1 MIAPTTAVTYRDLR
15 PSAQSF
21 GDAVT
26 EGLGRATKSIP
37 SQFFYDDRGSELFE
51 RICELE
57 AYYPTR
63 TEIAL
68 LRERRDELCR
78 LMGRGCAIV
87 EFGCGSSLKIR
98 ALLDAARD
106 AAAYI
111 AIDISKSA
119 LISVVRDVAAAF
131 PGLAITAIC
140 ADYTA
145 PLDVPEL
152 AGDHFQKTIGFFPGS
167 NIGNFTPQQAE
178 AFMVTAAA
186 MVGPGGDF
194 IVGVDRRKNKARLE
208 AAYNDRQ
215 GVTALFNLNLLERI
229 NRELGGDIDIAS
241 FRHRAF
247 YNDGEGRIEMHL
259 ESMRHQTITI
269 GGREYPFAPGET
281 IHTENSY
288 KYEIDEFRALA
299 RRAGFEPVAA
309 WSDAGN
315 LFSIH
320 YLTVPSTLR

>member
-1 MIAPTTAVTYRDLR
+1 MTEPATAATYRDLR

-21 GDAVT
+21 ADAVA
-26 EGLGRATKSIP
+26 EGFGRVTKSLP

-51 RICELE
+51 RICELD

-63 TEIAL
+63 TEIAI
-68 LRERRDELCR
+68 LRDRRDELYR
-78 LMGRGCAIV
+78 LMGAECAIV

-98 ALLDAARD
+98 ALFDAARD
-106 AAAYI
+106 AVAYI

-119 LISVVRDVAAAF
+119 LLSVTRDLAGAF
-131 PGLAITAIC
+131 PGLAITSIC

-145 PLDVPEL
+145 PLDLPEF
-152 AGDHFQKTIGFFPGS
+152 AGDRFQKKVGFFPGS
-167 NIGNFTPQQAE
+167 NIGNFTPGQAE

-259 ESMRHQTITI
+259 ESVRDQTITV
-269 GGREYPFAPGET
+269 GGREYRFARGET

-315 LFSIH
+315 LFSVH
-320 YLTVPSTLR
+320 YLTVPKTRR

>member
-1 MIAPTTAVTYRDLR
+1 MIAPTAAVTYRDLR

-21 GDAVT
+21 GDAVA
-26 EGLGRATKSIP
+26 EGLGRVTKSIP

-51 RICELE
+51 RICQLE

-119 LISVVRDVAAAF
+119 LISVVRDLAGAF
-131 PGLAITAIC
+131 PGLAITSIC

-145 PLDVPEL
+145 PLDLPEL
-152 AGDHFQKTIGFFPGS
+152 AGDRFQKKVGFFPGS
-167 NIGNFTPQQAE
+167 NIGNFTPRQAE

-208 AAYNDRQ
+208 AAYNDKD

-259 ESMRHQTITI
+259 ESMCDQTITV
-269 GGREYPFAPGET
+269 GGREYRFVLGET

-288 KYEIDEFRALA
+288 KYEIADFQKLA
-299 RRAGFEPVAA
+299 SRAGFEPVVA
-309 WSDAGN
+309 WSDEEN

-320 YLTVPSTLR
+320 YLTVAKTRR